1 MATKSDLVPSKR
13 FLPDVPA
20 NGGRRAR
27 LESSARVLQQ
37 GQNPRPQLEGMLRE
51 KCNSMIRAK
60 KNLDRLRMTHEAWND
75 ARSGDSK
82 TRWSSARLSANHC
95 WPTYIKK

>member
-13 FLPDVPA
+13 SLSDVPA

-37 GQNPRPQLEGMLRE
+37 GQNPRPQLEGMLSKAIGE
-51 KCNSMIRAK
+51 SLLAHLHK
-60 KNLDRLRMTHEAWND
+60 K
-75 ARSGDSK
+75 
-82 TRWSSARLSANHC
+82 
-95 WPTYIKK
+95 